1 MTMLHTAPV
10 LDVVWA
16 QTRYES
22 GLYGCQVVREGDAG
36 RLTVTLLGNVDHLLH
51 EEPVKIDRADT
62 DKWRTRS
69 LAVICDPDLR
79 QTGEGRRND

>member
-1 MTMLHTAPV
+1 MTMMLHAAPV

-22 GLYGCQVVREGDAG
+22 GLYACQVAREGDQG
-36 RLTVTLLGNVDHLLH
+36 RLTVTLLGDVDHLLH
-51 EEPVKIDRADT
+51 EEPVKLDRADT

-69 LAVICDPDLR
+69 LAVICDPDQR
-79 QTGEGRRND
+79 SIQYHR